1 VVPVPVLPKGHPR
14 GCGSS
19 QLQSKNNFARGLF
32 VFSNEVRDRWHFV
45 NVRHEA
51 GEDHRSIRR
60 RMTVGPEE
68 RLRTASERIAKMR
81 LGAGAARTSALE
93 IQNLHNDALDVEQ
106 ITKRFFD
113 DYTKAHF
120 DLQEVRCV
128 LRRLQPQ

>member
-1 VVPVPVLPKGHPR
+1 
-14 GCGSS
+14 
-19 QLQSKNNFARGLF
+19 
-32 VFSNEVRDRWHFV
+32 
-45 NVRHEA
+45 
-51 GEDHRSIRR
+51 
-60 RMTVGPEE
+60 MTVGPEE